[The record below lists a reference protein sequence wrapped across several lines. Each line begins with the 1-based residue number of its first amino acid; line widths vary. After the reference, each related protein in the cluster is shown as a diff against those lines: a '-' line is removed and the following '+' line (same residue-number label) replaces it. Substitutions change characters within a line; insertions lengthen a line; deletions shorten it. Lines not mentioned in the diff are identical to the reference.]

1 MMIAAAFR
9 SLLALILVGGAL
21 SFDSATPTATSGQT
35 DTREE
40 WWSSW
45 SGCVATPI
53 HTEIRKASNAMD
65 KGLEHIPWIQPS
77 ATGAGVVG
85 HLFYGNRPVH
95 TGGKFPDGEIAKVL
109 WQTDQPVR
117 DLTLAAK
124 LIETSAQPPVILD
137 AGGVYTGSA
146 YATQFPS
153 NISVPILGCWEVDL
167 DATTQ
172 SGEHLHATAVLIVVE

>member
-9 SLLALILVGGAL
+9 SLLALIMFGGAL
-21 SFDSATPTATSGQT
+21 SFNSATPTATSSQN
-35 DTREE
+35 DPREE

-45 SGCVATPI
+45 SSCAVTPI
-53 HTEIRKASNAMD
+53 RTEAWKASNATDM
-65 KGLEHIPWIQPS
+65 GLEHIPWIQPS

-95 TGGKFPDGEIAKVL
+95 ANGKFPDGEIAKVL

-117 DLTLAAK
+117 DLTLAANVVGNP
-124 LIETSAQPPVILD
+124 AQPPVILD

-153 NISVPILGCWEVDL
+153 TFSVPLPGC
-167 DATTQ
+167 
-172 SGEHLHATAVLIVVE
+172 